1 MKSFHVLRIICM
13 SLLER
18 LTPLVPACFSVALCV
33 SPAPA
38 VWQKCNITC
47 YCRLIR
53 RLWSPG
59 LPPPARASSQTSSTR
74 CWARRPGAWRADSR
88 APCQDPPRLPGPR
101 WAGRAPMTVSIV
113 MYFFF
118 VKFTH
123 KLMPWHY
130 FVRLKIKP
138 LELNALLIFARRIHI
153 RIRIR

>member
-1 MKSFHVLRIICM
+1 MKSFHVLCIICM

-38 VWQKCNITC
+38 VWQRCNITC

-101 WAGRAPMTVSIV
+101 WAGRAPMTVSIE

-118 VKFTH
+118 CQIHSQINAMALFCPFKNQTT
-123 KLMPWHY
+123 W
-130 FVRLKIKP
+130 IKCTS
-138 LELNALLIFARRIHI
+138 HI
-153 RIRIR
+153 CQTDSHSN